1 MGRSIINSN
10 SKIGNH
16 CIINTGSILEH
27 DNVLASFSS
36 IAPKRTGG
44 NVKIGRMSSIGLGS
58 IIKNNIKIG
67 NNINIG
73 SSSFVNKNCI
83 KKGTYIGSPIKNL
96 NEKSL

>member
-1 MGRSIINSN
+1 M
-10 SKIGNH
+10 
-16 CIINTGSILEH
+16 EH

-36 IAPKRTGG
+36 IAPGACTGG

-83 KKGTYIGSPIKNL
+83 KKGTYIGSPIK
-96 NEKSL
+96 KI